1 MRRFETFSFQL
12 IHVGLLT
19 SEPLSQIILPA
30 LRAEK
35 NQSAPRESES
45 ICRFRSMEILTPNIR
60 SQREL
65 HEYTGKDSLAEKKV
79 FSGSDLIRTGH

>member
-1 MRRFETFSFQL
+1 MSRRINRHSDDS
-12 IHVGLLT
+12 INLT

-45 ICRFRSMEILTPNIR
+45 ICRLRSMEILTPNIR

-65 HEYTGKDSLAEKKV
+65 HEQN
-79 FSGSDLIRTGH
+79 FSSQPHNKRIGIRF